1 MFAATVLSSGV
12 EHSDRKGMTMRWL
25 IRWLI
30 SAVSLLIVA
39 YFVPDIYVRGF
50 TGALIAA
57 AVIGFVNA
65 TLGTFLRIVTF
76 PVWILTLGLF
86 LIVINAAMLKVA
98 AFFLGSLFEVR
109 TWWAAI
115 IGAIL
120 LSLVSAILHWIVG
133 DSAEN
138 TNGQHWF
145 AHFEVAEG
153 RSPQQLHSLAET
165 CE

>member
-1 MFAATVLSSGV
+1 
-12 EHSDRKGMTMRWL
+12 MRLL

-30 SAVSLLIVA
+30 SAISLLIVA
-39 YFVPDIYVRGF
+39 HFVQGIYVRGF

-133 DSAEN
+133 DKRRE
-138 TNGQHWF
+138 
-145 AHFEVAEG
+145 
-153 RSPQQLHSLAET
+153 R
-165 CE
+165 